1 MGKIAID
8 FNGTIEDSNNVPKGK
23 KFGPPLPGAEDTLEG
38 LIQEGHEV
46 IIFTEMAKTSSGRQ
60 AVADWLE
67 YFDISYSEI
76 TALKPNASI
85 FIDDKGL
92 RFTSWAS
99 TIKELRGFGIEL
111 D

>member
-8 FNGTIEDSNNVPKGK
+8 FNGTIEDSANVPKGK
-23 KFGPPLPGAEDTLEG
+23 KFGPPLPGAEDALES

-46 IIFTEMAKTSSGRQ
+46 IIFTEMAKTDSGRK

-67 YFDISYSEI
+67 YFDIPYSEI
-76 TALKPNASI
+76 TAVKPNAEI
-85 FIDDKGL
+85 FIDDRAL
-92 RFTSWAS
+92 HFTSWQS
-99 TIKELRGFGIEL
+99 TIKQLGSLYGL